1 MSKELLEK
9 VLKTNAENFTD
20 EYVEVEFKKCYMLVE
35 KVMGILDQ
43 DEKELLLKMSNDYDD
58 MYKFIKYF
66 MGEKRLWVKKLLLL
80 MKLD

>member
-1 MSKELLEK
+1 MKKELIK
-9 VLKTNAENFTD
+9 TVLGMDAECFTD
-20 EYVEVEFKKCYMLVE
+20 EYVEVEFKKCYELVE
-35 KVMGILDQ
+35 KIMGILDQ

-66 MGEKRLWVKKLLLL
+66 MGEKRLWVIKLLLL